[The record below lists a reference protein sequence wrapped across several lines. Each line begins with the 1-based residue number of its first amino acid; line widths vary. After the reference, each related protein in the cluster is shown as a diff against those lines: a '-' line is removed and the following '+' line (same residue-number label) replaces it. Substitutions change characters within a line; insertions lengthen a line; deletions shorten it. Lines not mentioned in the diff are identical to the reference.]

1 MNDKK
6 NNEKIIVYAEMMGL
20 TPTRLNE
27 LIAINKDYCLNIIK
41 ESLGRGQSAD
51 EIITY
56 ILTNCTIYDGNSEE
70 VRPPDKAVTECLIP
84 PDEEYGDEYSD
95 DPIDDSSDEAYDIT
109 STDVASTNVASTNVA
124 STNASTNVASTNA
137 STNVASTNVASTNA
151 STDVASTDASTDVAS
166 TDVAPRLPANSMD
179 EYILLSQRELCLRA
193 AKNRLSGKLTK
204 NKPITNTIG

>member
-124 STNASTNVASTNA
+124 STNASTNVASTN
-137 STNVASTNVASTNA
+137 VASTNA

>member
-1 MNDKK
+1 
-6 NNEKIIVYAEMMGL
+6 MMGL

-109 STDVASTNVASTNVA
+109 STDVASTNV
-124 STNASTNVASTNA
+124 

-166 TDVAPRLPANSMD
+166 
-179 EYILLSQRELCLRA
+179 
-193 AKNRLSGKLTK
+193 
-204 NKPITNTIG
+204 